1 MNDKLINRI
10 IKEELTKS
18 EVNSMIGNRIDSMYN
33 SRDFKKQV
41 KNLAGEVVSELFK
54 VLWQRNNF
62 WKTSATNV

>member
-1 MNDKLINRI
+1 MNDNLINRI

>member
-10 IKEELTKS
+10 IYEEITKS
-18 EVNSMIGNRIDSMYN
+18 EVNSMISNKIDSMYS